1 MSTVEQYQ
9 EDEIAALQD
18 KVTEQ
23 NQLIQQQEIAGGD
36 SIYGGQEG
44 NVNLIQYQLD
54 IKQELEDIEHL
65 LRGQT
70 IRTDKLGNNKWVDPK
85 DKADLLFNER
95 GVQEILKILRM
106 YLNKNILLSNYDEPT
121 INIRVQQFSER
132 LMRNIFMNYDEYGM
146 DTEYKTRQFEM
157 IVMNITD
164 MVEAAYFR
172 ALGGQER
179 ESLRKSMNVLQ
190 HENPG
195 QQSHYPQPQVPKK
208 SLLNPMTWGN

>member
-1 MSTVEQYQ
+1 MSNVEEYQ
-9 EDEIAALQD
+9 EQEILALQD
-18 KVTEQ
+18 KVAEQ

-36 SIYGGQEG
+36 SIYGGQDE
-44 NVNLIQYQLD
+44 NQNLIQYQLD
-54 IKQELEDIEHL
+54 IKEELEDIEHL

-70 IRTDKLGNNKWVDPK
+70 VKTDQQGNKKWVDPTNAG
-85 DKADLLFNER
+85 DVLLNER

-106 YLNKNILLSNYDEPT
+106 YLNKNILLSNFDEDT
-121 INIRVQQFSER
+121 INMRVKQFSLR

-146 DTEYKTRQFEM
+146 TTEYKTRQFEM

-190 HENPG
+190 HENPS
-195 QQSHYPQPQVPKK
+195 QQQFYPQPQAPKSK
-208 SLLNPMTWGN
+208 WNPLSWGN